1 MPRVAVGLTD
11 GTVSASSVLPACATR
26 PLATPRAATTPR
38 VTVGVVYATPTAL
51 LRRGLASWAG
61 LVRCYADGPD
71 VWPSAHLAIPVVYIN
86 GLHLIFSH
94 KIARCMNSGRG

>member
-1 MPRVAVGLTD
+1 MKNREGYAEGDRRRTFLVRRGWPSAYAMPRVAVGLTD
-11 GTVSASSVLPACATR
+11 GTVSASFVLPACATR

-38 VTVGVVYATPTAL
+38 VTVGVVYATPTAW

-71 VWPSAHLAIPVVYIN
+71 VWPSA
-86 GLHLIFSH
+86 
-94 KIARCMNSGRG
+94 